1 MNTMF
6 FQYLKTMRHRR
17 HAAIFAVGHVER
29 LPGLVHCAGGEFG
42 EAVAGEPDNRWR
54 MLPAHE
60 ASFFG
65 GHNAQVERP

>member
-1 MNTMF
+1 MF

-54 MLPAHE
+54 VLPAHE
-60 ASFFG
+60 AGFSYG
-65 GHNAQVERP
+65 QKAQAARS